1 MISFRY
7 HLVSII
13 AVFLA
18 LALGIVVGT
27 TALNGPITTDLRNQV
42 DALKKD
48 RSSLSGRVST
58 LQDQVGNAQKF
69 AVTFGPQVV
78 KGQLTDQD
86 VVIIGLPG
94 ADGSVKDGVAKQVA
108 AAGGKVT
115 GRIQLTSDYT
125 DPKRAGDLTALA
137 TGSHPIG
144 LVLPNTDDS
153 GTQGGALLSF
163 VLLGGKGASQ
173 PTDLKT
179 VLAGFSELHMLKVEN
194 GDNVTPA
201 LMVVVV
207 AGGTLPAGDA
217 GGKTALALV
226 TELQRAGGHVVVA
239 GNALSAT
246 AGGTVAMVRAD
257 DVDKTTVSTVDD
269 ADSAVGQVATVLA
282 LSAVAKSKPGHYGTA
297 AGASDLFPQPAK

>member
-78 KGQLTDQD
+78 KGELTAGD
-86 VVIIGLPG
+86 VLIIGLPG
-94 ADGSVKDGVAKQVA
+94 ADGGIKDGVAKQVA

-115 GRIQLTSDYT
+115 GRVQITGDYT

-137 TGSHPIG
+137 TASHPTG
-144 LVLPNTDDS
+144 LVLPPTDDS
-153 GTQGGALLSF
+153 GAQGGALLSF

-179 VLAGFSELHMLKVEN
+179 VLAGFSELHMLKVES
-194 GDNVTPA
+194 GNVTPA
-201 LMVVVV
+201 TMVVVV

-239 GNALSAT
+239 GNAQSAT
-246 AGGTVAMVRAD
+246 AGGTVAMVRGD
-257 DVDKTTVSTVDD
+257 DVDKTTVSTVDN
-269 ADSAVGQVATVLA
+269 ADTAVGQIATVLA
-282 LSAVAKSKPGHYGTA
+282 LSAVAKAKAGHYGTA
-297 AGASDLFPQPAK
+297 SGASDLFPEPAK